1 MKPSFGVRIGCSPKN
16 ETTFPRYRGDRERR
30 WLAKWPRSGGL
41 IRLVKARATEAAGL
55 AQDMPCR
62 PCKRPILR
70 RARPGGASKLVRGAE
85 AVPVPAI
92 DADRYVDLAHHD
104 GFAVAHVAGVALDQ
118 VGAQV
123 AAGGEARGIAEDA
136 AVAAVGA
143 VPHHIAGALRMRV
156 DFVVH
161 RQIAVAVDHR
171 AEHHARVLGEESL
184 LKRRQPAI
192 GPAKELA
199 VGA

>member
-1 MKPSFGVRIGCSPKN
+1 MDYIALLSVKKANISFATLTSVGVDVCTAASLQSPLS
-16 ETTFPRYRGDRERR
+16 REF
-30 WLAKWPRSGGL
+30 S
-41 IRLVKARATEAAGL
+41 AG
-55 AQDMPCR
+55 
-62 PCKRPILR
+62 
-70 RARPGGASKLVRGAE
+70 ARPGGASKLVRGAE
-85 AVPVPAI
+85 AAPVPAI
-92 DADRYVDLAHHD
+92 DADRHVDLAHHD

-143 VPHHIAGALRMRV
+143 VPHHIARALRMRV

-161 RQIAVAVDHR
+161 RKVAVAVNHR

-184 LKRRQPAI
+184 LKRRPRAS
-192 GPAKELA
+192 G
-199 VGA
+199 

>member
-1 MKPSFGVRIGCSPKN
+1 MRPFKPWNLRSARESGAARSMKRHSLGIEEIEKDDGLR
-16 ETTFPRYRGDRERR
+16 
-30 WLAKWPRSGGL
+30 LWPRSGGL

-55 AQDMPCR
+55 AREMPCR

-85 AVPVPAI
+85 AAPVPAI
-92 DADRYVDLAHHD
+92 DADRHVDLAHHD

-136 AVAAVGA
+136 TVAAVGA

-156 DFVVH
+156 DFVVD
-161 RQIAVAVDHR
+161 R
-171 AEHHARVLGEESL
+171 
-184 LKRRQPAI
+184 
-192 GPAKELA
+192 
-199 VGA
+199 